1 MLALPAVP
9 ERPTSSHS
17 SHSPSLRLTPS
28 DKDLPALPRYVKQ
41 TPLSACN
48 DAAPVELPAEE
59 LFSQGHLEGDD
70 DGVLSDLIMDYED
83 KLQSHF
89 STWSA
94 DSMAFSCSTPDND
107 AVYSPT
113 FSSLTS
119 NCSDEDAPQHL
130 SLHFSYVMQDP
141 ESQRESA
148 LLDKPSPAHEDDF
161 FTHSLSPTPPKLD
174 DLRISTFG
182 PDLFNLDI
190 QHAESA
196 PRRQAAC
203 FGLGFHYSLPE
214 DETTSKTTITQSTLQ
229 HEPSVQRESSMSQLT
244 GLMDEFGY
252 LGEAV
257 I

>member
-1 MLALPAVP
+1 MLAPPALP
-9 ERPTSSHS
+9 ERPTSCHGSN
-17 SHSPSLRLTPS
+17 SPSLRLTPS
-28 DKDLPALPRYVKQ
+28 DKDLPELPRYV
-41 TPLSACN
+41 TSASLFECS
-48 DAAPVELPAEE
+48 DVAPVELSAEE
-59 LFSQGHLEGDD
+59 LPSQDVSEEDD
-70 DGVLSDLIMDYED
+70 DVLSDLMMEYEE
-83 KLQSHF
+83 KPHSHF

-94 DSMAFSCSTPDND
+94 DSMAFSCSTPDNE

-130 SLHFSYVMQDP
+130 SLHFSYEIQEP
-141 ESQRESA
+141 GSQRESTSIEHDIA
-148 LLDKPSPAHEDDF
+148 TPQEEEPAV
-161 FTHSLSPTPPKLD
+161 SYLSPTPPKLD

-182 PDLFNLDI
+182 TDLFNLDI

-214 DETTSKTTITQSTLQ
+214 DDATSKTTITESTLQ
-229 HEPSVQRESSMSQLT
+229 REPSVQRESSMSQLT

-252 LGEAV
+252 LGDSV